1 MSFRMQLP
9 FGTIETDPETVLQ
22 VLEEMG
28 ADQSATMGEA
38 YNAEKEE
45 LDPIEFEARIRA
57 KMQKAAVS
65 KKSDE
70 EGHGSAEELPA
81 CKAAGAAMRTATAPV
96 EQAHTGTAA
105 ITRQP

>member
-1 MSFRMQLP
+1 MQ
-9 FGTIETDPETVLQ
+9 TVETDRETFQQ
-22 VLEEMG
+22 VLDDMEAELR
-28 ADQSATMGEA
+28 ATMGEA
-38 YNAEKEE
+38 FNAEKAD
-45 LDPIEFEARIRA
+45 LDPTEFEARIRA